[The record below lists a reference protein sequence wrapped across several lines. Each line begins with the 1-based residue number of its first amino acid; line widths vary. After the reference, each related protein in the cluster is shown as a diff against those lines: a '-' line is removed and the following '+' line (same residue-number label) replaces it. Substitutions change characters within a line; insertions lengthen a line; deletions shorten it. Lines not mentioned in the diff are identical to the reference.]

1 MISCVLK
8 LYKALDAK
16 MRKSAII
23 LIIFMILGMVFE
35 MIGLGLIIPV
45 VAIVIEDDLYTL
57 PIVLHPIISSFGITN
72 KNDLLFFVFSIF
84 ILLFV
89 FKTIY
94 LVFLAK
100 KRATFAF
107 SIMSSFSQKLFN
119 LYLHKSYSFHIQNNS
134 SQLISN
140 STTECNQLISFAI
153 PLTVLLSELLVVV
166 GIISILVVIEP
177 IATIGSLFLFI
188 IMMFLFF
195 LFTRNKVLK
204 WGKSRQKKENI
215 RLKTLQQG
223 FNGIKEIKLHGCQNV
238 FEKKYS
244 NIVSSIAEIGS
255 KVDTLAEVP
264 RLTLELTCVFALGG
278 LVCFLTRVGGTT
290 DEILPSLGLFAGAAF
305 KLIPSL
311 NRIVRSYH
319 AMKFNKASVD
329 LVCAELNTNDITFE
343 LTDKDKSESL
353 HFYQAKQGTLQIQNV
368 SFSYSN
374 SSEKTINN
382 LSLSIERNTS
392 IGIIGSSGS
401 GKSTLVDIILGLLIP
416 NLGSVKFNEFEI
428 SQDLQK
434 WHKKIGY
441 VPQNIYLT
449 DDSIRN
455 NIAFGIEDEKISD
468 IKLSKVVH
476 ASQLDDFIARLP
488 KGLSTKVGERG
499 IQLSGGQL
507 QRIGIARA
515 LYKDPE
521 ILIFDEAT
529 SALDSENE
537 RNVMQSIESLFD
549 KKTVII
555 VAHRLSTLR
564 NCHRIIRLDKGRI
577 SESGTPTQML

>member
-204 WGKSRQKKENI
+204 WGKSRQKK
-215 RLKTLQQG
+215 K
-223 FNGIKEIKLHGCQNV
+223 
-238 FEKKYS
+238 
-244 NIVSSIAEIGS
+244 
-255 KVDTLAEVP
+255 
-264 RLTLELTCVFALGG
+264 
-278 LVCFLTRVGGTT
+278 
-290 DEILPSLGLFAGAAF
+290 IL
-305 KLIPSL
+305 
-311 NRIVRSYH
+311 
-319 AMKFNKASVD
+319 D
-329 LVCAELNTNDITFE
+329 
-343 LTDKDKSESL
+343 
-353 HFYQAKQGTLQIQNV
+353 
-368 SFSYSN
+368 
-374 SSEKTINN
+374 
-382 LSLSIERNTS
+382 
-392 IGIIGSSGS
+392 
-401 GKSTLVDIILGLLIP
+401 
-416 NLGSVKFNEFEI
+416 
-428 SQDLQK
+428 
-434 WHKKIGY
+434 
-441 VPQNIYLT
+441 
-449 DDSIRN
+449 
-455 NIAFGIEDEKISD
+455 
-468 IKLSKVVH
+468 
-476 ASQLDDFIARLP
+476 
-488 KGLSTKVGERG
+488 
-499 IQLSGGQL
+499 
-507 QRIGIARA
+507 
-515 LYKDPE
+515 
-521 ILIFDEAT
+521 
-529 SALDSENE
+529 
-537 RNVMQSIESLFD
+537 
-549 KKTVII
+549 
-555 VAHRLSTLR
+555 
-564 NCHRIIRLDKGRI
+564 
-577 SESGTPTQML
+577 